1 MELNKIYNLDSLEF
15 IKQLKDFD
23 TDIIYSDPPYALGSE
38 IIVRSD
44 GKVDYKKATD
54 FMNKWKMPDGY
65 FWEEWFKESFRI
77 LKYGGYCIMFGL
89 DRQLLLFK
97 YYAHLAG
104 FTEHQS
110 LYWYFIS
117 NFPKASDLSKNI
129 DKHFGEEREVIGNKI
144 GMNGYSLTDNGFK
157 NKIYGDPSNPT
168 KECEITKPTSP
179 LAKKYD
185 GYKYSIAPLKQT
197 NETIMIFQKPYKTGS
212 CLHDTLAYENGDKE
226 CCCGA
231 LDVESGRV
239 ELNNETD
246 KRMGQTIKY
255 KDWNEG
261 ENKSCFGQIKASVF
275 SSSMSGRYPSQT
287 FCNSETSEIL
297 DRQSGIS
304 QGGGFP
310 KGTFV
315 KDTLCYGKYNGVTR
329 PERIVLPAGGC
340 SKILHKCD
348 FEKNEHDLYFYC
360 PKVSKSERESGLN
373 GFEKKHST
381 ARQVGSKFKKDDRHP
396 DGGYLNAPQSIAQN
410 NHPTLKPISLNYQIL
425 KLFKTPNPQNIVY
438 PFAGAGSEIIGGEK
452 TGFNNWKACEL
463 DSEYIEIAN
472 ARIKYWKEKFSK
484 EKEQTKLAI

>member
-1 MELNKIYNLDSLEF
+1 MEINKIHNTDSLEF
-15 IKQLKDFD
+15 IKQLKDLD

-38 IIVRSD
+38 IIVRPD

-65 FWEEWFKESFRI
+65 FWEEWFKESFRT

-104 FTEHQS
+104 FIEHQS

-129 DKHFGEEREVIGNKI
+129 DKHFGEERETVGKFKITGQALGVNKGLGKSSGEI
-144 GMNGYSLTDNGFK
+144 DFK
-157 NKIYGDPSNPT
+157 NEWN
-168 KECEITKPTSP
+168 ITIPTSP

-231 LDVESGRV
+231 LDIEGGRV
-239 ELNNETD
+239 GIETADFNVMKAKEHKSKMGEKIDNNLNAMGKGITRIYETS
-246 KRMGQTIKY
+246 I
-255 KDWNEG
+255 
-261 ENKSCFGQIKASVF
+261 
-275 SSSMSGRYPSQT
+275 SGRYPSQT

-297 DRQSGIS
+297 DGQSGMTRNRIINNC
-304 QGGGFP
+304 GGDYSF
-310 KGTFV
+310 TV
-315 KDTLCYGKYNGVTR
+315 GKTNGKRFQNQSEDV
-329 PERIVLPAGGC
+329 PSGC

-348 FEKNEHDLYFYC
+348 FEKQEHNLYFYC

-373 GFEKKHST
+373 GFPKKAMTELNKICGEKSNFKT
-381 ARQVGSKFKKDDRHP
+381 GSGNDR
-396 DGGYLNAPQSIAQN
+396 DIYIQN
-410 NHPTLKPISLNYQIL
+410 NHPTLKPISLNYRIL

-452 TGFNNWKACEL
+452 AGFGSWKACEL
-463 DSEYIEIAN
+463 DPDYINIAD
-472 ARIKYWKEKFSK
+472 ARIEFWREKFN
-484 EKEQTKLAI
+484 KEQTKLAI

>member
-1 MELNKIYNLDSLEF
+1 MSMEINKIHNTDSLEF
-15 IKQLKDFD
+15 VKQLKDLD

-38 IIVRSD
+38 IIVRPD

-65 FWEEWFKESFRI
+65 FWEEWFKESFRT

-129 DKHFGEEREVIGNKI
+129 DKHFGEEREMAGRYVSPENTSGNNGSKHFDGKSNKDGLAVITI
-144 GMNGYSLTDNGFK
+144 
-157 NKIYGDPSNPT
+157 PA
-168 KECEITKPTSP
+168 SP

-185 GYKYSIAPLKQT
+185 GYKYSIATLKQT

-231 LDVESGRV
+231 LDIEGGRV
-239 ELNNETD
+239 GVEGGTMKGSFPKGKSNGIFGDGLNGACDVLELNN
-246 KRMGQTIKY
+246 
-255 KDWNEG
+255 
-261 ENKSCFGQIKASVF
+261 
-275 SSSMSGRYPSQT
+275 GRYPSQT
-287 FCNSETSEIL
+287 FCSSETSEIL
-297 DRQSGIS
+297 DGQSGVGKS
-304 QGGGFP
+304 GSGGRFKKATCFAGLNVQFHVNGFSD
-310 KGTFV
+310 V
-315 KDTLCYGKYNGVTR
+315 
-329 PERIVLPAGGC
+329 GGC

-373 GFEKKHST
+373 GFEVKERIS
-381 ARQVGSKFKKDDRHP
+381 QVVQSEGRI
-396 DGGYLNAPQSIAQN
+396 NAGTNVGFPQKN
-410 NHPTLKPISLNYQIL
+410 NHPTLKPISLNYRIL

-452 TGFNNWKACEL
+452 AGFGSWKACEL
-463 DSEYIEIAN
+463 DPDYINIAN
-472 ARIKYWKEKFSK
+472 ARIEFWREKFN
-484 EKEQTKLAI
+484 KEQTKLAI

>member
-44 GKVDYKKATD
+44 GKVDYKKAVD

-65 FWEEWFKESFRI
+65 FWEEWFKESFRT

-104 FTEHQS
+104 FIEHQS

-129 DKHFGEEREVIGNKI
+129 DKHFGEEREKI
-144 GMNGYSLTDNGFK
+144 K
-157 NKIYGDPSNPT
+157 NPLLSKQTGQRNTTGLNDKNPV
-168 KECEITKPTSP
+168 EYLQNIPVSP
-179 LAKKYD
+179 LAKKYN
-185 GYKYSIAPLKQT
+185 GYKYSIATLKQT

-231 LDVESGRV
+231 LDIEGGRV
-239 ELNNETD
+239 ELSNETD

-261 ENKSCFGQIKASVF
+261 ENKSCFGQVKASVF
-275 SSSMSGRYPSQT
+275 SSNMSGRYPSQT
-287 FCNSETSEIL
+287 FCSSETAEIL
-297 DRQSGIS
+297 DGQSGVG

-310 KGTFV
+310 KV
-315 KDTLCYGKYNGVTR
+315 SPKKDTYCYGKYNEVTR

-348 FEKNEHDLYFYC
+348 FEKNEHNLYLYFYC
-360 PKVSKSERESGLN
+360 PKVSKSERDAGLS
-373 GFEKKHST
+373 GFEEKIKKSHIIQSEG
-381 ARQVGSKFKKDDRHP
+381 RI
-396 DGGYLNAPQSIAQN
+396 NAGKNISFPQKN